1 MYRSVHRF
9 VAGLFVAV
17 VAHGSAAAPIHP
29 VLPCDRQ
36 VLVFGGSTILAEG
49 VRVPG
54 SNDFA
59 SRIRR
64 FFDRVC
70 GGSTLKF
77 ETVAGDGSNLIG
89 EATRISARLAKNP
102 KSIALI
108 HFPATDIEK
117 DASVDQLLRAYREI
131 FDVCARSGS
140 VCIIGGQQ
148 PVNAFGQEAS
158 DRQLELERR
167 AAAAF
172 GRNFLPLYRYFQSES
187 GTRRLMVPLDSGD
200 GRFVDD
206 RGHELL
212 FRIYRGRL
220 LELIGSTPSSKQNGT
235 R

>member
-1 MYRSVHRF
+1 MHRF
-9 VAGLFVAV
+9 VVGLVVAV
-17 VAHGSAAAPIHP
+17 IAHGGAAAPIHP

-59 SRIRR
+59 TRVRR

-70 GGSTLKF
+70 GGNTSKF
-77 ETVAGDGSNLIG
+77 ETVAGDESNLIG
-89 EATRISARLAKNP
+89 EAARISARLARNP

-108 HFPATDIEK
+108 HFPATDIETG
-117 DASVDQLLRAYREI
+117 ASVDQLLRTYREI
-131 FDVCARSGS
+131 LDACARSGS

-148 PVNAFGQEAS
+148 PVNAFAQDAS

-167 AAAAF
+167 AAVEF

-187 GTRRLMVPLDSGD
+187 GTRRLMLPFDSGD
-200 GRFVDD
+200 GRFIDD

-220 LELIGSTPSSKQNGT
+220 LELVGSAPSSSQTGT